1 MRDHFVE
8 DTLKSLSWISTNR
21 RGEAARQVFLGL
33 LKAFGA
39 LALVFASVQVLA
51 AGRPDPDGFRLTPAL
66 LDKMEALQAASGV
79 VDKATDDLEAESVQD
94 LARSLEA
101 DPRIRSLLAKHGITS
116 MEYSLGAFAA
126 LHAGMF
132 IAMASTIST
141 KQQATAMSAFTPA
154 QRANIELM
162 RKRLRP

>member
-1 MRDHFVE
+1 MREYFV
-8 DTLKSLSWISTNR
+8 KNSLRNPSWVPNIR
-21 RGEAARQVFLGL
+21 IGEAARPVWLGL
-33 LKAFGA
+33 LRALGAFV
-39 LALVFASVQVLA
+39 LVFAGIQVLA
-51 AGRPDPDGFRLTPAL
+51 AGRPDPDGFRLTAAL
-66 LDKMEALQAASGV
+66 LDKMEALQAAPGV
-79 VDKATDDLEAESVQD
+79 AGKATEDLEAESVHD

-132 IAMASTIST
+132 VAMASTISP
-141 KQQATAMSAFTPA
+141 KQQAAAMSAFTPA

-162 RKRLRP
+162 RKRLKP